1 MISEEKRLETSML
14 HNYLKCVVLEGEYEG
29 QEVDC
34 SNAVN
39 EVFGITNIV
48 TGPDAP
54 KLLVVE
60 FKADGFPPIRAELRL
75 KRRVMEVAIY
85 ERIG

>member
-1 MISEEKRLETSML
+1 MTSDKKLETSML

-39 EVFGITNIV
+39 EIFGITNIA

-60 FKADGFPPIRAELRL
+60 FKADGFPPIRAELQL

>member
-1 MISEEKRLETSML
+1 MTSEKKLETSML
-14 HNYLKCVVLEGEYEG
+14 HNYLKCVVLEGEYIG

-39 EVFGITNIV
+39 EVFGITNIA

-54 KLLVVE
+54 RLLVVE
-60 FKADGFPPIRAELRL
+60 FRAEGFEPIKAELRL
-75 KRRVMEVAIY
+75 KRRAMEIAVY

>member
-1 MISEEKRLETSML
+1 MTSEKKLETSML
-14 HNYLKCVVLEGEYEG
+14 HNYLKCVVLDGEYTG

-39 EVFGITNIV
+39 EIFGITSIA

-75 KRRVMEVAIY
+75 KRRVMEVAVY